1 MKNKKKKVLIALD
14 YNPTAQKVAEAGYSL
29 AKAMDAEV
37 ALLHIISDP
46 VYYSSLEYSP
56 IMGFSGFMDAGSM
69 QLTAEDLSKASVQFL
84 NKVKHHLHDETIEIV
99 VKGGDFS
106 ESILASAKE
115 MHVDLIVLG
124 THSRRWLEEVL
135 LGSVTEKILHH
146 TTIPLFIVPTKQKK

>member
-106 ESILASAKE
+106 ESILVSAKE